1 MNIVENA
8 EKIARKAHEGQLRK
22 WSVNVPFIVHPIGV
36 AEKVK
41 TLEGVDD
48 IDIAAAIL
56 HDVIEDSGEHWA
68 SVIESECGSEVLNL
82 VRELTFP
89 TEGEEWANR
98 SRAEKNVVRFAQ
110 MSRMSA
116 RAKKIKMVDR
126 WYNLNDMKNAPYKL
140 IKKTVDES
148 WKLLE
153 ICGSANHQMAKELE
167 AAIRELEKKVR

>member
-22 WSVNVPFIVHPIGV
+22 WSANVPYIVHPIGV

-41 TLEGVDD
+41 SLSNVDD
-48 IDIAAAIL
+48 IDIAAALL
-56 HDVIEDSGEHWA
+56 HDVLEDCGEHWA
-68 SVIESECGSEVLNL
+68 SVIEEETGREVLDL
-82 VRELTFP
+82 VRELTFE
-89 TEGEEWANR
+89 TEGVEWVNR
-98 SRAEKNVVRFAQ
+98 SRADKNVVRFRH
-110 MSRMSA
+110 MERMSA

-153 ICGSANHQMAKELE
+153 ICGDADKEMAKDLE
-167 AAIRELEKKVR
+167 DAIKSMERRLN